1 MTAHSASIAA
11 VESSFDRHPQRYARI
26 AGVLY
31 LAIII
36 LGAFGEMFVRG
47 ALVVSGDPGATAQ
60 GIAASGFLWRAGIAG
75 DLLMHVFDVPVI
87 VFFYLLLRP
96 VSHGLA
102 LLSTLIN
109 LVQTA
114 VLVANKMNLLVPLFL
129 QEPQG
134 YLNAFTPEQLQAL
147 AYLAIKAHG
156 YGFGIGLIF
165 FGVACLIRG
174 YLIFRC
180 GTLPKALGVLLAIA
194 GVSYL
199 VNSFALLLAPELAS
213 AIFPGILMPALVG
226 ELAVC
231 LWLIVKG
238 IDVAKWAQRPRGI
251 APLAG

>member
-1 MTAHSASIAA
+1 MIANA
-11 VESSFDRHPQRYARI
+11 GRIAMASSFDRHPQRYARI

-36 LGAFGEMFVRG
+36 LGAFGEMYVRG
-47 ALVVSGDPGATAQ
+47 TLVVSGDPAATARA
-60 GIAASGFLWRAGIAG
+60 ISASNFLWRAGIAG

-96 VSHGLA
+96 VSTGLA
-102 LLSTLIN
+102 LLSTLLN

-114 VLVANKMNLLVPLFL
+114 VLVANKMTLLVPIFL
-129 QEPQG
+129 LENPR
-134 YLNAFTPEQLQAL
+134 YLDVFSPEQLQAMS
-147 AYLAIKAHG
+147 YLAINAHG

-165 FGVACLIRG
+165 FGFACLIRG
-174 YLIFRC
+174 YLVFQC

-199 VNSFALLLAPELAS
+199 INSFALLLAPDFAS
-213 AIFPGILMPALVG
+213 AIFPGILLPALVG
-226 ELAVC
+226 ELAMC

-238 IDVAKWAQRPRGI
+238 VAPARPRST
-251 APLAG
+251 P